1 MSTNQLVQ
9 VTPSKPLLSLNI
21 RAVDQLFSGFAEGDF
36 ALIQG
41 SSSATALTSL
51 LSVRGQLP
59 TQLGGLNSQVIFID
73 GGNTLDLYRIAQ
85 LARIHYLNPKQVL
98 DNIYISR
105 AFTAYQITSLIMQK
119 LKTTISNTDAKLV
132 IISDLPGFFLDTD
145 LPDIEAEKVFSQVL
159 TYLQN
164 FSKENKIVLI
174 TTYLPHKED
183 KRNTNLH
190 KIAVAKAN
198 VVLSL
203 RQTKY
208 SREVSLEKHPTLKLG
223 SIELPFIHTTLSD
236 FIGESA

>member
-21 RAVDQLFSGFAEGDF
+21 RAVDQLFLGFAEGDF
-36 ALIQG
+36 TLIQG
-41 SSSATALTSL
+41 SSSATTLTSL

-73 GGNTLDLYRIAQ
+73 GGNTFDLYRIAQ
-85 LARIHYLNPKQVL
+85 FARVHYLNPKQVL
-98 DNIYISR
+98 DKIYISR

-119 LKTTISNTDAKLV
+119 LGAAIAKTDAKLV

-145 LPDIEAEKVFSQVL
+145 LADIEAEKVFSQVL
-159 TYLQN
+159 IYLQN
-164 FSKENKIVLI
+164 FAKENKIVLI

-190 KIAVAKAN
+190 KLAVAKAN

-208 SREVSLEKHPTLKLG
+208 AREVSLEKHPTQKVG
-223 SIELPFIHTTLSD
+223 SVDLPFIHTTLSD
-236 FIGESA
+236 FIGVSS